1 MLSARRGVT
10 LCLFFTLCGP
20 GPASATAGIARPGA
34 LALVVGSNRGG
45 PGQRDLRYA
54 HEDAR
59 RMAEVLTQ
67 VGGFARGEVELVL
80 EPRRQ
85 GLLDAFSRAARRLR
99 ALASRGG
106 QPTLFLFYYSG
117 HARAHALSLGSEEL
131 ALAEVRRQLTG
142 LPSTARI
149 AILDAC
155 QAGAISG
162 IKGAVPAADFSYN
175 TVNDLNTAGVAV
187 MASSSATELSQEAD
201 SLRSSYFT
209 HHLVVGLRGA
219 ADSDG
224 DGGVTL
230 SEAYRYAY
238 HRTLVAT
245 ARTAVGKQ
253 HVTLETRL
261 RGKGEMTLT
270 YPARAGSTLELPGT
284 LRGPVLIH
292 RQSDETVVAELS
304 KAAGRPLRLALQPG
318 AYVAYVGS
326 GRPTRRCLVWL
337 PERAI
342 ARLDPSRCPLAP
354 PPAATVAKGREE
366 SGPRWA
372 IELGI
377 GGFYG
382 RPDSYKVQ
390 LENFGFERQG
400 LFPNAHLLASASVSR
415 RLGPHLELVLGWS
428 LLDRG
433 EYQRELADLAGKRR
447 PQTFSWSGHAL
458 GVYVRGRYPFVRGI
472 LDPYVQLGGGLGLGS
487 TSLRDELQAS
497 PVVDDELHVGYH
509 LGVAAG
515 LAVMPWK
522 HLGIVL
528 QASYVHAPVI
538 SNMVGDVHDGGGVGF
553 QLGARGAF

>member
-1 MLSARRGVT
+1 MSSKRSAILGPILLLLGPT
-10 LCLFFTLCGP
+10 LAGAA
-20 GPASATAGIARPGA
+20 PAPRPGA

-45 PGQRDLRYA
+45 PGQRDLRFA

-59 RMAEVLTQ
+59 RMVEVLTQ
-67 VGGFARGEVELVL
+67 VGGFQRDQVELVL
-80 EPRRQ
+80 EPRRR
-85 GLLDAFSRAARRLR
+85 GLEQAFDRAARRLR
-99 ALASRGG
+99 ELSARSGE
-106 QPTLFLFYYSG
+106 PTLFLFYYSG
-117 HARAHALSLGSEEL
+117 HARAHALSVGAEEL
-131 ALAEVRRQLTG
+131 PLAEVRRKLTG
-142 LPSTARI
+142 LPSTALV

-162 IKGAVPAADFSYN
+162 IKGATPAADFSYN

-187 MASSSATELSQEAD
+187 MASSSASELSQEAE

-238 HRTLVAT
+238 HRTLVST

-270 YPARAGSTLELPGT
+270 YPARSGSTLELPRA
-284 LRGPVLIH
+284 LAGPVLVH
-292 RQSDETVVAELS
+292 RQADETVVAELS
-304 KAAGRPLRLALQPG
+304 KAAGRPLRLALPPG

-326 GRPTRRCLVWL
+326 GAPTRRCLVWL
-337 PERAI
+337 PAGAI
-342 ARLDPSRCPLAP
+342 ALLDASRCPLAP
-354 PPAATVAKGREE
+354 PPAATVAKGREPYA
-366 SGPRWA
+366 PRWA
-372 IELGI
+372 IEVGI

-382 RPDSYKVQ
+382 RPDSFQTQ
-390 LENFGFERQG
+390 LENFGFDRQG
-400 LFPNAHLLASASVSR
+400 LFPNAHLLASVSVSR
-415 RLGPHLELVLGWS
+415 MLAPHLELVLGWS

-433 EYQRELADLAGKRR
+433 EYRREIADLAGKRR
-447 PQTFSWSGHAL
+447 PQTFSWASHAL
-458 GVYVRGRYPFVRGI
+458 GVYVRGRYPFARGI
-472 LDPYVQLGGGLGLGS
+472 LDPYVQLGGGVGLGS
-487 TSLRDELQAS
+487 STLRDELQAS
-497 PVVDDELHVGYH
+497 PLVDDQSHVGYH

-515 LAVMPWK
+515 LAIMPWR

-528 QASYVHAPVI
+528 QASYLYAPVI
-538 SNMVGDVHDGGGVGF
+538 ANELGDVHDGGGLGF